1 MGRSKPSAVDDD
13 DLASDFLQ
21 LKQEVAAQQSELVDL
36 RKDVQRSNTTQDALV
51 GAVDTHQVLA
61 GVGTQMT
68 ALTDAFKS
76 LHVQIPGTPGP
87 SSRPPPNTEGI
98 SKPPSPLKIPNSEER
113 QKSLELE
120 DLKRQLEMEKEFTR
134 RCEAFVQNQYAYR
147 GPPGFGQNTSHPNPV
162 GHQYAHTEGYSPP
175 YRGNT
180 FQRNPW
186 HNYARD
192 YE

>member
-134 RCEAFVQNQYAYR
+134 RARYKPFLQHYLLKHKILLFLCTMA
-147 GPPGFGQNTSHPNPV
+147 NPETREIV
-162 GHQYAHTEGYSPP
+162 GGVELNGILAINVSKCL
-175 YRGNT
+175 
-180 FQRNPW
+180 
-186 HNYARD
+186 
-192 YE
+192 

>member
-1 MGRSKPSAVDDD
+1 MGRNKPSAVDDD
-13 DLASDFLQ
+13 DLAADFLQ

-51 GAVDTHQVLA
+51 GAVDKIHQVLA

-98 SKPPSPLKIPNSEER
+98 SKTLSSED
-113 QKSLELE
+113 S
-120 DLKRQLEMEKEFTR
+120 
-134 RCEAFVQNQYAYR
+134 
-147 GPPGFGQNTSHPNPV
+147 
-162 GHQYAHTEGYSPP
+162 
-175 YRGNT
+175 
-180 FQRNPW
+180 
-186 HNYARD
+186 
-192 YE
+192 